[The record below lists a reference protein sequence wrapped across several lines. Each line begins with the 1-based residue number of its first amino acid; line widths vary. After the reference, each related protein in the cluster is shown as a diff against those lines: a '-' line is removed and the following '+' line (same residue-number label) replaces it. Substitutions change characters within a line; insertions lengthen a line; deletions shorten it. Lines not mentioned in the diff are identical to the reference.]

1 MVENTFANL
10 CRGGAVAL
18 TVIVVP
24 PFLVRILSKDAYATW
39 LLILQLS
46 TYVNLLD
53 LGIQTVIGRF
63 VAHYNE
69 LGDSKQR
76 NSVISSAIVIL
87 SGAGLVALAGVSLLA
102 WQLTHLFKD
111 MPPELHQDARL
122 ALLFVGGS
130 LAVSL
135 PFSVFGAIF
144 FGLYRND
151 IPAWIVG
158 ISKIFGGIFV
168 VLIAN
173 LTHSIV
179 TMAVAIGVMNLCTG
193 FWQYLAYKKIV
204 GSSYRISTKT
214 ISKKSL
220 IEIRDSCLALSV
232 STFGVLLVSGLD
244 TIIIGF
250 FDYQS
255 ISYYALAATLT
266 NFVFGISSAMLNTI
280 IPVASSIGARN
291 DPEKLGELLVST
303 TKYFVVLMLA
313 INLPLI
319 LLSKVV
325 ITLWVG
331 TNYATQTSH
340 LFELLI
346 AANFI
351 RQIGSPYFMIAI
363 GCDEH
368 KKIILS
374 PLIEAFINLFFS
386 ILLTMRI
393 GAGGVAI
400 GTIIGGIASVG
411 LHFIYNLP
419 RTKKI
424 MVTNK
429 YNLVAAIFKP
439 IMLVAIPLVASYIL
453 VKDSELFT
461 SIWISIFSIFV
472 CWFILWKYGLN
483 HNDRS
488 GLYSTIEQAVL
499 KRS

>member
-10 CRGGAVAL
+10 CRGGAIAL
-18 TVIVVP
+18 TVIILP
-24 PFLVRILSKDAYATW
+24 PFLARILSKEAYTTW

-46 TYVNLLD
+46 TYVNLLE

-69 LGDSKQR
+69 LGDPKQR
-76 NSVISSAIVIL
+76 NSIISSAVAIL
-87 SGAGLVALAGVSLLA
+87 SGSGLVALVGISLLA

-111 MPPELHQDARL
+111 MPAELHQDARL
-122 ALLFVGGS
+122 ALLFVGAS

-135 PFSVFGAIF
+135 PFSAFGAVF

-168 VLIAN
+168 VLVAN

-179 TMAVAIGVMNLCTG
+179 MMAITIGAINLCTG
-193 FWQYLAYKKIV
+193 FWQYLAYTKIV
-204 GSSYRISTKT
+204 GLSYHISTKI
-214 ISKKSL
+214 ISRKSL

-244 TIIIGF
+244 TIIIGV

-280 IPVASSIGARN
+280 VPVASSIGAKN
-291 DPEKLGELLVST
+291 NPEELGEFLVST
-303 TKYFVVLMLA
+303 TKYAVVLMLA
-313 INLPLI
+313 VNLPLI
-319 LLSKVV
+319 LLSRAV

-331 TNYATQTSH
+331 ASYATQTSH

-346 AANFI
+346 TANFV

-363 GCDEH
+363 GCGEH

-374 PLIEAFINLFFS
+374 PLIEAFTNLFFS

-400 GTIIGGIASVG
+400 GTIIGGITSIG

-419 RTKKI
+419 RTTKI
-424 MVTNK
+424 IVTDK
-429 YNLVAAIFKP
+429 SDLIVAIFKP
-439 IMLVAIPLVASYIL
+439 ILLVALPGVTSYLLIN
-453 VKDSELFT
+453 DSELFT
-461 SIWISIFSIFV
+461 SIWISTFSIFI
-472 CWFILWKYGLN
+472 CWSILWLYGL
-483 HNDRS
+483 DRDDRI
-488 GLYSTIEQAVL
+488 GFYSTIEKAVF